1 MILLVESPIIS
12 TGKKINS
19 DRIGN
24 DKKMADRTDA
34 KSAVQT
40 ELRIAP
46 YIQTELRLIQ
56 IKIAKKCLK

>member
-46 YIQTELRLIQ
+46 YIPSVQTELRLIQ
-56 IKIAKKCLK
+56 III

>member
-1 MILLVESPIIS
+1 
-12 TGKKINS
+12 
-19 DRIGN
+19 
-24 DKKMADRTDA
+24 MADRTDA

-56 IKIAKKCLK
+56 NKNSQYLLRSLVILLTVKNKVK

>member
-1 MILLVESPIIS
+1 MRFR

-46 YIQTELRLIQ
+46 YIQTELRLILII
-56 IKIAKKCLK
+56 IKFLPFFARPR

>member
-1 MILLVESPIIS
+1 MRFR

-46 YIQTELRLIQ
+46 YIQTELRLILISIVAGAMIRPQ
-56 IKIAKKCLK
+56 RS